1 MAFLSRSLMIDLLLT
16 ALAPAIW
23 GTTYIVTSQF
33 LPPDR
38 PFIAALLRVLPAGI
52 ALLIWSRRF
61 PQRGEWAKLIVTG
74 ILNIGAF
81 QALLFIAAYRL
92 PGGLAAVIGAI
103 QPLLVML
110 LAWCVDRQRSPWL
123 AVFSAIAGIL
133 GMAMLLLSPHTVLDP
148 LGIGAAFLGAISMAL
163 GTWLSRRWALSLPI
177 VALTGWQL
185 AIGGVVLAPVAL
197 IVDPPLH
204 QVTALQVAG
213 YLWLCV
219 AGAMLAYGL
228 WFRGIGRLSPVA
240 VSAMSL
246 LSPVTAV
253 VLGWIFLG
261 QKIQGMALVGLIVV
275 LASVLSIQRALARQA
290 AGAKR
295 KSPITGL
302 DIAACGVGGGS
313 QTSHPQ
319 AACPAAPSATI
330 RLFRQLG
337 GHMDLVAGVRFGD
350 VVGSAL
356 FFRNGRDFR
365 FCAVQGIC
373 CHAHRMREASKRN
386 QGEHTGSGE

>member
-61 PQRGEWAKLIVTG
+61 PQLGEWAKLIVTG
-74 ILNIGAF
+74 ILNTGAF

-290 AGAKR
+290 AGAKT
-295 KSPITGL
+295 KK
-302 DIAACGVGGGS
+302 
-313 QTSHPQ
+313 
-319 AACPAAPSATI
+319 AP
-330 RLFRQLG
+330 
-337 GHMDLVAGVRFGD
+337 
-350 VVGSAL
+350 
-356 FFRNGRDFR
+356 
-365 FCAVQGIC
+365 
-373 CHAHRMREASKRN
+373 
-386 QGEHTGSGE
+386 

>member
-1 MAFLSRSLMIDLLLT
+1 MAFFTRHLAVDLLLT

-52 ALLIWSRRF
+52 ALLLWSRQF
-61 PQRGEWAKLIVTG
+61 PRRGEWWKLIITG

-123 AVFSAIAGIL
+123 AVVSACAGII
-133 GMAMLLLSPHTVLDP
+133 GMAMLLLSPRTVLDS
-148 LGIGAAFLGAISMAL
+148 LGIGAAFLGAVSMAL
-163 GTWLSRRWALSLPI
+163 GTWLSRRWALSLPV
-177 VALTGWQL
+177 VAMTGWQL
-185 AIGGVVLAPVAL
+185 LIGGIVLLPIAL
-197 IVDPPLH
+197 LVDPPL
-204 QVTALQVAG
+204 QNVTLLQAAG
-213 YLWLCV
+213 YVWLCV

-228 WFRGIGRLSPVA
+228 WFRGISRLSPVA

-253 VLGWIFLG
+253 LLGWIFLG
-261 QKIQGMALVGLIVV
+261 QRIEGMALAGLIVV
-275 LASVLSIQRALARQA
+275 LASVLSIQRALA
-290 AGAKR
+290 KR
-295 KSPITGL
+295 
-302 DIAACGVGGGS
+302 
-313 QTSHPQ
+313 
-319 AACPAAPSATI
+319 
-330 RLFRQLG
+330 
-337 GHMDLVAGVRFGD
+337 
-350 VVGSAL
+350 
-356 FFRNGRDFR
+356 
-365 FCAVQGIC
+365 
-373 CHAHRMREASKRN
+373 
-386 QGEHTGSGE
+386 

>member
-1 MAFLSRSLMIDLLLT
+1 MAFLSRNLILDLLLT

-148 LGIGAAFLGAISMAL
+148 LGIGAAFLGRSV
-163 GTWLSRRWALSLPI
+163 WRWAPGSP
-177 VALTGWQL
+177 G
-185 AIGGVVLAPVAL
+185 
-197 IVDPPLH
+197 
-204 QVTALQVAG
+204 AG
-213 YLWLCV
+213 
-219 AGAMLAYGL
+219 
-228 WFRGIGRLSPVA
+228 RSPCR
-240 VSAMSL
+240 SS
-246 LSPVTAV
+246 
-253 VLGWIFLG
+253 
-261 QKIQGMALVGLIVV
+261 
-275 LASVLSIQRALARQA
+275 R
-290 AGAKR
+290 
-295 KSPITGL
+295 
-302 DIAACGVGGGS
+302 
-313 QTSHPQ
+313 
-319 AACPAAPSATI
+319 
-330 RLFRQLG
+330 
-337 GHMDLVAGVRFGD
+337 
-350 VVGSAL
+350 
-356 FFRNGRDFR
+356 
-365 FCAVQGIC
+365 
-373 CHAHRMREASKRN
+373 
-386 QGEHTGSGE
+386 

>member
-1 MAFLSRSLMIDLLLT
+1 MAFLSRNLILDLLLT

-185 AIGGVVLAPVAL
+185 TIGGVVLAPVAL

-204 QVTALQVAG
+204 QVTVLQAAG
-213 YLWLCV
+213 YLWLCL

-246 LSPVTAV
+246 LSPVTA
-253 VLGWIFLG
+253 GG
-261 QKIQGMALVGLIVV
+261 SKNE
-275 LASVLSIQRALARQA
+275 
-290 AGAKR
+290 
-295 KSPITGL
+295 KSPVTGL

-337 GHMDLVAGVRFGD
+337 GHMDLVAGVRFGN
-350 VVGSAL
+350 VIGSAL
-356 FFRNGRDFR
+356 FFRNGCDFR
-365 FCAVQGIC
+365 FCAVQGVC
-373 CHAHRMREASKRN
+373 CHAHRMSEASERD